1 MQTMSLRISGT
12 LNLFAVALIAAFALA
27 TGAATYALMTLRVG
41 GPVSDRQVEADALVA
56 DILPPPLF
64 IVEALLTAHR
74 GPDELDKAAE
84 LDSHIEALKT
94 SYEERRA
101 HWETRPLTPEIK
113 EALAASDV
121 HVRQFWTI
129 ADKQFRPALRSGDV
143 AAMNAGLD
151 AMSVSYL
158 AHRKVIDKFTP
169 LAIGLSKSEIH
180 AAEAQSRRIFIAVG
194 LATVLM
200 LVVAAGGVWVLRK
213 KVVTPLLGMTGYMG
227 SLADGDYDKNVPY
240 QGRRDELGDMA
251 RSVGVFRTAVL
262 ERRAAREQQVAADA
276 RAMDAQQRQAA
287 QALAEA
293 RARDEVVSALGR
305 GLSGLAR
312 GELNQRIDEAFP
324 SEFEDLRINFN
335 ASVQTLETTLAKVVV
350 MAGTVGGGAGE
361 ISSAADDLSR
371 RTEQQAASLEETAA
385 ALQEVTA
392 TIRQS
397 AERAAMAQQS
407 TSRSRSS
414 VTQSADLAGEAISA
428 MERID
433 TSSRQITQIIG
444 VIDEIA
450 FQTNLLALNAGV
462 EAARAGEAGRG
473 FAVVAMEVRALAQR
487 SADAAKEI
495 KGLIAEASSSVESGV
510 GLVGRVGK
518 ALSAVVEEFSGIEAL
533 VNDIAMSAQE
543 QASGLGQINS
553 AVSQMDQVT
562 QQNAAMVEETTAASH
577 SLKRE
582 ASDLMGL
589 VQAFSLSE
597 DVRRKAA

>member
-1 MQTMSLRISGT
+1 MSLRISGT
-12 LNLFAVALIAAFALA
+12 LNLFAIALIAAFALA

-41 GPVSDRQVEADALVA
+41 GPVSDRQIEADALVA

-74 GPDELDKAAE
+74 GPYELDKATE
-84 LDSHIEALKT
+84 LDGHIEVLKT
-94 SYEERRA
+94 SYEDRRA
-101 HWETRPLTPEIK
+101 HWATRPLTPEIK

-121 HVRQFWTI
+121 HVRAFWDTT
-129 ADKQFRPALRSGDV
+129 DKQFRPALRAGDV
-143 AAMNAGLD
+143 AAMNAGLN
-151 AMSVSYL
+151 AMTVSYL
-158 AHRKVIDKFTP
+158 AHRKVVDKLTP
-169 LAIGLSKSEIH
+169 LAIGLSEAEIRG
-180 AAEAQSRRIFIAVG
+180 AEAQSRRIFIAVG

-200 LVVAAGGVWVLRK
+200 LVVAAGGVWILRK

-227 SLADGDYDKNVPY
+227 SLANGDYNKDVPY
-240 QGRRDELGDMA
+240 QGRHDELGDMA
-251 RSVGVFRTAVL
+251 RSVGVFRAAVL

-276 RAMDAQQRQAA
+276 QAMDAQQRQATQA
-287 QALAEA
+287 QAES
-293 RARDEVVSALGR
+293 RARDQVVSALDR

-312 GELNQRIDEAFP
+312 GELNQRIDEPFP
-324 SEFEDLRINFN
+324 PEFEDLRVNFN
-335 ASVQTLETTLAKVVV
+335 ASVRALETTLAKVIA
-350 MAGTVGGGAGE
+350 MAGSVGGGAGE

-385 ALQEVTA
+385 ALQEVTS

-397 AERAAMAQQS
+397 AERAAIAQQS

-414 VTQSADLAGEAISA
+414 VAQSADLAGEAIAA

-433 TSSRQITQIIG
+433 TSSRQINQIIG

-473 FAVVAMEVRALAQR
+473 FAVVAMEVRGLAQR

-495 KGLIAEASSSVESGV
+495 KALIAEASSSVESGV

-518 ALSAVVEEFSGIEAL
+518 ALGAVVDEFSGIEAL
-533 VNDIAMSAQE
+533 VNDIAMAAQE
-543 QASGLGQINS
+543 QAAGLGQINS
-553 AVSQMDQVT
+553 AVAQMDQVT

-577 SLKRE
+577 SLTRE
-582 ASDLMGL
+582 ASDLMSL

-597 DVRRKAA
+597 DVRRRAA

>member
-1 MQTMSLRISGT
+1 MSLRIAGT
-12 LNLFAVALIAAFALA
+12 LNLFAIALIAAFALA
-27 TGAATYALMTLRVG
+27 TGTATYALMTLRVG
-41 GPVSDRQVEADALVA
+41 GPVSEREGEANALVA

-84 LDSHIEALKT
+84 LDSQMEALHK

-101 HWETRPLTPEIK
+101 HWATRPLSPEIK

-121 HVRQFWTI
+121 HVRQFWAI
-129 ADKQFRPALRSGDV
+129 SDKQFRPALRTGDI
-143 AAMNAGLD
+143 AAMKASLD
-151 AMSVSYL
+151 AMTAAYL
-158 AHRKVIDKFTP
+158 AHRKVVDQLAP
-169 LAIGLSKSEIH
+169 LAIGLSETYIH
-180 AAEAQSRRIFIAVG
+180 AAEAQSRHIFIAFG

-200 LVVAAGGVWVLRK
+200 LIVAGGGVWILRRK
-213 KVVTPLLGMTGYMG
+213 IVTPLLGMTGYMG
-227 SLADGDYDKNVPY
+227 ALAGGDYNREVPY
-240 QGRRDELGDMA
+240 QGRHDELGDMA
-251 RSVGVFRTAVL
+251 RSVGVFRSAVL
-262 ERRAAREQQVAADA
+262 ERRAAREQQEAADA

-287 QALAEA
+287 QALAES
-293 RARDEVVSALGR
+293 RARDQVVSALGR

-312 GELNQRIDEAFP
+312 GELSQRIDEAFP
-324 SEFEDLRINFN
+324 TEFEDLRTNFN
-335 ASVQTLETTLAKVVV
+335 ASVQTLETTLAKVTL

-385 ALQEVTA
+385 ALQEVTS

-414 VTQSADLAGEAISA
+414 VTHSADLAGEAIGA

-433 TSSRQITQIIG
+433 TSSRQISQIIG

-473 FAVVAMEVRALAQR
+473 FAVVAMEVRGLAQR

-495 KGLIAEASSSVESGV
+495 KGLIAEASSSVDSGV
-510 GLVGRVGK
+510 ALVGRVGQ
-518 ALSAVVEEFSGIEAL
+518 ALSAVVNEFSDIETL
-533 VNDIAMSAQE
+533 VNDIAAQAKE
-543 QASGLGQINS
+543 QAMSLGQINS
-553 AVSQMDQVT
+553 AVAQMDQVT

-582 ASDLMGL
+582 ASDLIGL

>member
-1 MQTMSLRISGT
+1 MSLRISGT
-12 LNLFAVALIAAFALA
+12 LNLFAIVLIAAFAMA
-27 TGAATYALMTLRVG
+27 TGTATYALMTLRVG
-41 GPVSDRQVEADALVA
+41 GALSDQQMEIDALVA
-56 DILPPPLF
+56 DIMPPPLF

-74 GPDELDKAAE
+74 GPDELDMVAE
-84 LDSHIEALKT
+84 IDRDLTTLQA
-94 SYEERRA
+94 SYEDRHA
-101 HWETRPLTPEIK
+101 HWATRPLTSEVK
-113 EALAASDV
+113 DALAASDIQ
-121 HVRQFWTI
+121 VRKFWDI
-129 ADKQFRPALRSGDV
+129 AEKQFRPALRAGDV
-143 AAMNAGLD
+143 AAMNTALD
-151 AMSVSYL
+151 AMTIAYRE
-158 AHRKVIDKFTP
+158 HRQVITKLTP
-169 LAIGLSKSEIH
+169 LVVGLSKAKVE

-194 LATVLM
+194 LATALM
-200 LVVAAGGVWVLRK
+200 LIVAAGGVWILRRK
-213 KVVTPLLGMTGYMG
+213 MVTPLVGMTGYMG
-227 SLADGDYDKNVPY
+227 ALADGNYDKDVPY
-240 QGRRDELGDMA
+240 QGRADELGDMA

-262 ERRAAREQQVAADA
+262 ERRAAREQQLAADA

-287 QALAEA
+287 QSQADA
-293 RARDEVVSALGR
+293 RARDLVVSALDR
-305 GLSGLAR
+305 GLNGLAR
-312 GELNQRIDEAFP
+312 GELQQQINEPFP
-324 SEFEDLRINFN
+324 AEFEQLRVNFN
-335 ASVQTLETTLAKVVV
+335 ASVQMLEATLAKVIAL
-350 MAGTVGGGAGE
+350 AGSVGGGAGE

-385 ALQEVTA
+385 ALQEVTS

-397 AERAAMAQQS
+397 AERAAMAQQA

-414 VTQSADLAGEAISA
+414 VTQSADLAGEAIGA

-433 TSSRQITQIIG
+433 TSSRQINQIIG

-495 KGLIAEASSSVESGV
+495 KGLIAEASSSVDSGV
-510 GLVGRVGK
+510 GLVGRVGQ
-518 ALSAVVEEFSGIEAL
+518 ALGAVVDEFSGIEAL
-533 VNDIAMSAQE
+533 VNDIATTAKE
-543 QASGLGQINS
+543 QATGLGQINT

-597 DVRRKAA
+597 DVRRRAA